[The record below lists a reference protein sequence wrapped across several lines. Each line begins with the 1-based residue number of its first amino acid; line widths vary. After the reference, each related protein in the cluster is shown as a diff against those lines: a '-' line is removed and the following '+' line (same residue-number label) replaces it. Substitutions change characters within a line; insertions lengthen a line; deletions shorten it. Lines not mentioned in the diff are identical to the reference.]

1 VRRARI
7 EGFISLDHFNRAV
20 DAYAELGRW
29 LAEGRL
35 KYRVDTVHGLDHA
48 VLAVNRLFE
57 GTNTGKLI
65 VMP

>member
-29 LAEGRL
+29 LAEGRPSTGSIPCTA
-35 KYRVDTVHGLDHA
+35 RPRRPG
-48 VLAVNRLFE
+48 VNRPFE
-57 GTNTGKLI
+57 GTNTGKPI
-65 VMP
+65 VL